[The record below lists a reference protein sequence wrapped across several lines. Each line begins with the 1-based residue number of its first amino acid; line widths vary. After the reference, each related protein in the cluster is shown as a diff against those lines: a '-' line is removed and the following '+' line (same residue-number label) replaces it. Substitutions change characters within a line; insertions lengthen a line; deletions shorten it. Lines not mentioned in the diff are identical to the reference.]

1 MNYKQADISKKTA
14 VGELFEKNSL
24 IYGGILGCPNI
35 RGVVWEL
42 CSRIVIG
49 ALDLKQLLPKFKYFC

>member
-14 VGELFEKNSL
+14 VGELFEKIVDL
-24 IYGGILGCPNI
+24 WGYIGVPPKM
-35 RGVVWEL
+35 GVVWEL

>member
-14 VGELFEKNSL
+14 VGELVDLWGYIGVPPEM
-24 IYGGILGCPNI
+24 
-35 RGVVWEL
+35 GVVWEL